1 MLQGVACSRRELP
14 KCGRH
19 ANQTASGTSTYRNG
33 IYAGRSINIRE
44 LAVSCQTNGQAS
56 SPLSIRLDHSNALP
70 DSHYAESV
78 SNGPRVGG
86 LGENDSSDEHGVVY
100 LT

>member
-1 MLQGVACSRRELP
+1 
-14 KCGRH
+14 
-19 ANQTASGTSTYRNG
+19 
-33 IYAGRSINIRE
+33 
-44 LAVSCQTNGQAS
+44 
-56 SPLSIRLDHSNALP
+56 LP

-100 LT
+100 W